1 LKPSETSKFGGSIP
15 TNHQIINVAFSTFP
29 RNTYALI
36 LGASSGFG
44 GAAAV
49 ELARHGVNIIGVH
62 LDRAATMPLAEAVQ
76 KQIADHG
83 AEAHFFNVN
92 AVDADQRADVL
103 DQVEA
108 LFAERDGATVRVLMH
123 SLAFGALRPLVA
135 PNAGDELRQA
145 QIEMTMNVMA
155 NSLVYWTQDLLHR
168 RLMKHGGRIFAMTSA
183 GSHRVLPMYGAV
195 SAAKAALES
204 YCRQLAFEL
213 GEQGIGVNAIQAGV
227 TDTPALRK
235 IPGTEQIIASALER
249 NPHRRLT
256 TPEDVARIVALLSS
270 DEAAW
275 INGSVLTVDGGEDA
289 VDINWMKSPEAS

>member
-1 LKPSETSKFGGSIP
+1 M
-15 TNHQIINVAFSTFP
+15 AFSTFP
-29 RNTYALI
+29 PNTYAVI

-49 ELARHGVNIIGVH
+49 ELARHGVNIIGIH
-62 LDRAATMPLAEAVQ
+62 LDRAATMHMAEEVQQAVR
-76 KQIADHG
+76 AHG
-83 AEAHFFNVN
+83 AEAHFFNIN
-92 AVDADQRADVL
+92 AVDAAQRSGVL
-103 DQVEA
+103 DRV
-108 LFAERDGATVRVLMH
+108 AEIFSQKPDATVRVLLH

-135 PNAGDELRQA
+135 AEAKDELRQA

-155 NSLVYWTQDLLHR
+155 NSLVYWTQDLVHR
-168 RLMKHGGRIFAMTSA
+168 GMLRRGGRVFAMTSA

-213 GEQGIGVNAIQAGV
+213 GEHGIGVNAIQAGV

-235 IPGTEQIIASALER
+235 IPGTEQIITSALER
-249 NPHRRLT
+249 NPTGRLT
-256 TPEDVARIVALLSS
+256 TPEDVARVIALLSS

-275 INGSVLTVDGGEDA
+275 INASVLTVDGGEDA
-289 VDINWMKSPEAS
+289 VDLNWLRSATEAPSS